1 MHHHQ
6 PTNIIITQ
14 GVNSDER
21 TPEAAAVVITKAEE
35 GQRNSCPSTVLTGN
49 SSAFVSK
56 TNFVTPYL
64 EHIANV
70 VQSSGIASKCP
81 GYVVVGQC
89 ENGHQFVKE
98 IYCGREWCP
107 VCGENGSIAHN
118 RRFSRWVPKAQQLD
132 TMGYV
137 VFTIPE
143 CERYKYRNKASI
155 NELVKRVTCGDKSE
169 HYEGLLKSMGFTRG
183 LARVHWCGDTPG
195 KWNPHINVI
204 IPAGRLTALQ
214 LETIKLSWAGILGV
228 KMAVVNYSYT
238 ASIPKMVH
246 ILKYVTRATFRE
258 YNWDPF
264 MAGALYNFRNMRTWG
279 KWDSPAAWLLES
291 NEGNNI
297 AAVAVLEA
305 GNCPVCGT
313 PVTWTKAR
321 DIKHLE
327 IWASYGIAHRIGAG
341 YWQLDTS

>member
-56 TNFVTPYL
+56 INFVTPYL
-64 EHIANV
+64 ERIANV
-70 VQSSGIASKCP
+70 VTSVGREVKCP

-107 VCGENGSIAHN
+107 VCGEDGSIAHN
-118 RRFSRWVPKAQQLD
+118 RRFSRWVTKAQEMR
-132 TMGYV
+132 TMGYL
-137 VFTIPE
+137 VFTMPIVT
-143 CERYKYRNKASI
+143 RGNYRNKASL
-155 NELVKRVTCGDKSE
+155 NELTKRVCNGDKSRRIK
-169 HYEGLLKSMGFTRG
+169 GLLKEMGFTRG
-183 LARVHWCGDTPG
+183 LARWHWFGDTPG
-195 KWNPHINVI
+195 KWNPHLNVI
-204 IPAGRLTALQ
+204 IEAGRLTKLQ
-214 LETIKLSWAGILGV
+214 LETIRLSWAGILGV
-228 KMAVVNYSYT
+228 DNAVVNYSYT
-238 ASIPKMVH
+238 AEIPKMVH

-258 YNWDPF
+258 YNWNPF
-264 MAGALYNFRNMRTWG
+264 MAGALYNFRNMRYWG
-279 KWDSPAAWLLES
+279 VWGWNPVWQLEQS
-291 NEGNNI
+291 EGNNEAI
-297 AAVAVLEA
+297 SALES

-313 PVTWTKAR
+313 PVTWTKAM

-327 IWASYGIAHRIGAG
+327 IWASYGIAHSIGSG